1 MARKRKSHS
10 GIWMLFWIIIILV
23 GLIIFLQNGK
33 DKPGKSSIKEK
44 ISNSF
49 KKVQDYISKESEKD
63 KMSVKGRK
71 MDVELYFVRYIEKND
86 QLALEKVT
94 RSIPLSG
101 TPLMDTINLLLEGP
115 TSSEERRKISS
126 VFLANT
132 RLKSARIENKIALL
146 NFNSEIESGVGI
158 STLQA
163 RLYQVVYTATQFP
176 EVEGV
181 RILINGKAKNT
192 FSTEGLSIKRPI
204 KRLNRNPV
212 F

>member
-1 MARKRKSHS
+1 MARKRKSRS

-23 GLIIFLQNGK
+23 VLIIFLQNKK
-33 DKPGKSSIKEK
+33 DKQGKVSGI
-44 ISNSF
+44 F
-49 KKVQDYISKESEKD
+49 KKVKDYISEKIEKD
-63 KMSVKGRK
+63 NVSVKGK
-71 MDVELYFVRYIEKND
+71 KTDVELYFVRYVERKD
-86 QLALEKVT
+86 QLELVKVT

-101 TPLMDTINLLLEGP
+101 TPLMDTINLLLKGP

-132 RLKSARIENKIALL
+132 KLKSARISKNIAYLD
-146 NFNSEIESGVGI
+146 FNSEIESGVGI
-158 STLQA
+158 SMLQA

-181 RILINGKAKNT
+181 RIKINGKAKNT

-204 KRLNRNPV
+204 KRLNKKPV